1 MNRATWL
8 QDRRM
13 QKFRDVLSR
22 WERRELSM
30 LEAGELL
37 GMSERQ
43 FRRYRDRFEEEGEAG
58 LLDRRL
64 GKVSSKRIE
73 APAVDRMLQLY
84 RTVYW
89 GWNVK
94 HFHEHGVR
102 DHNFTWGYTWTKTQL
117 HAAGLVE
124 RAKRRGAHRRKRER
138 KPCEGMMLHQD
149 GSRHAWLEGQGPLD
163 LIVTMDDA
171 TSTVYSAFLV
181 EEEGTAST
189 FRGLLDV
196 FVAHGLPCS
205 LYSDRGSHYFYT
217 DKAGEAV
224 DKDRLTQV
232 GRALDRLGIEH
243 IAAYSPEARGRS
255 ERMFGTLQDRLVKE
269 LKHAGIRDLETANQ
283 WIGEAYL
290 PQHNVRFGKPAAIA
304 EKAFVAVDADVLRE
318 TLCSEEE
325 RVVGRD
331 NTVAYARLKLQLP
344 ESPIRAHYVK
354 ARVKVREYPD
364 GTLSVF
370 HGPRC
375 LARYDADGREIAPTP
390 QSLAAGSPPSRR
402 GMETPVSAAPPTPRP
417 ALTAA
422 RPEAKGQPRVGRRN
436 GLPSRTKKLLL
447 DPRQPSS
454 EQQKT
459 APGGVPLSPGS
470 PKPKADK

>member
-30 LEAGELL
+30 MEAGELL

-43 FRRYRDRFEEEGEAG
+43 FRRYRGRFEDEGDAG
-58 LLDRRL
+58 LIDRRL
-64 GKVSSKRIE
+64 GKLSPRR
-73 APAVDRMLQLY
+73 APARELRLMLDLY
-84 RTVYW
+84 RDCYR

-94 HFHEHGVR
+94 HFHEHLVR
-102 DHNFTWGYTWTKTQL
+102 DHNFQWGYTWTKTQL

-149 GSRHAWLEGQGPLD
+149 GSQHSWLAGQALLD

-171 TSTVYSAFLV
+171 TSTIYSAFLV
-181 EEEGTAST
+181 EEEGTVST
-189 FRGLLDV
+189 FCGLLEV

-205 LYSDRGSHYFYT
+205 LYTDRGSHYFYT

-224 DKDRLTQV
+224 DKDCLTQV
-232 GRALDRLGIEH
+232 GRALDRLGVEH
-243 IAAYSPEARGRS
+243 IPAYSPEARGRS

-269 LKHAGIRDLETANQ
+269 LQHAGIRDMETANQ
-283 WIGEAYL
+283 WIREVYL
-290 PQHNVRFGKPAAIA
+290 PAHNARFAKPAALP
-304 EKAFVAVDADVLRE
+304 EKAFVPVAADLLSE
-318 TLCSEEE
+318 ALCIEEE

-331 NTVAYARLKLQLP
+331 NTVSYARLKLQLP
-344 ESPIRAHYVK
+344 ESRVRAHYVK

-375 LARYDADGREIAPTP
+375 LARYDRGGRAIAPTRP
-390 QSLAAGSPPSRR
+390 SMAAGSPPSRP
-402 GMETPVSAAPPTPRP
+402 GLETLVSAAPPTPRP
-417 ALTAA
+417 ALTAS
-422 RPEAKGQPRVGRRN
+422 RPAAKGKPRVG
-436 GLPSRTKKLLL
+436 TKKRATKSNKETCLR
-447 DPRQPSS
+447 P
-454 EQQKT
+454 
-459 APGGVPLSPGS
+459 APAVL
-470 PKPKADK
+470 